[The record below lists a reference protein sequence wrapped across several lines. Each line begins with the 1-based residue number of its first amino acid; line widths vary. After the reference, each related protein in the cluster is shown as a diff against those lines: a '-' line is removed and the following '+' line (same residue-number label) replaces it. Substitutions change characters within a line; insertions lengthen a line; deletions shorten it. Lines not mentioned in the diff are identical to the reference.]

1 MAPRKRTYPREFR
14 EGAVRLVE
22 TSGRSHQEIA
32 QELGMPQTTLT
43 GWVERARGRPGP
55 PPSPPLAA
63 DERTELLELRR
74 RVRVLETERE
84 ILKKAAAFFA
94 QETDR
99 TR

>member
-1 MAPRKRTYPREFR
+1 MAPRKRVYPREFR
-14 EGAVRLVE
+14 EEAVRLVE
-22 TSGRSHQEIA
+22 TSGRSHREIA
-32 QELGMPQTTLT
+32 QELGIPQTTLT
-43 GWVERARGRPGP
+43 VWVARGRGRPA
-55 PPSPPLAA
+55 PPSPALAS
-63 DERTELLELRR
+63 DERAELLELRR